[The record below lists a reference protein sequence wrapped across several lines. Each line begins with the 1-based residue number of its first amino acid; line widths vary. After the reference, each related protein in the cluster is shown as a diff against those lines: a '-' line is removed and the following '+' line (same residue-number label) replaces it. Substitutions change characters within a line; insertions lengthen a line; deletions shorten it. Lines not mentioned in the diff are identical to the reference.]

1 MSKPVVLI
9 VDDETGVRES
19 VRMVLKDTYDPVLV
33 DTGEAGGPLQAVDT
47 SLVLLAAWAPTVEMS
62 AACPDLSDAAVGPA
76 GNLILL
82 SDDTQLRS
90 HLFGDD

>member
-33 DTGEAGGPLQAVDT
+33 DTGEAAVAW
-47 SLVLLAAWAPTVEMS
+47 LAETE
-62 AACPDLSDAAVGPA
+62 
-76 GNLILL
+76 
-82 SDDTQLRS
+82 
-90 HLFGDD
+90 

>member
-33 DTGEAGGPLQAVDT
+33 DTGEAAVAWLADNRASLMFLDILMPGMDGLEALEKIRDQDGEDRGHRDEARRVRLPHQA
-47 SLVLLAAWAPTVEMS
+47 
-62 AACPDLSDAAVGPA
+62 
-76 GNLILL
+76 
-82 SDDTQLRS
+82 
-90 HLFGDD
+90 F